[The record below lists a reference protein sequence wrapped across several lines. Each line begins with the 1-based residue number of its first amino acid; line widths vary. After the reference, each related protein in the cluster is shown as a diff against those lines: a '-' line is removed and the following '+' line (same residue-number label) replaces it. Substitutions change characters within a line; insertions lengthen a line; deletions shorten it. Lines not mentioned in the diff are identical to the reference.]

1 MVRSSQAY
9 TFSSSPYFDE
19 RGPHGYAQPITE
31 RVNPHSRPIVSYYFP
46 KGVGEQHYG
55 ERHPMKPHRL
65 TLTNTLVT
73 GYGLDKQIH
82 NIYNPRSATQ
92 AELEVYHDHD
102 YIEFLSRVTPQ
113 NQADMKHLID
123 TFNCVEDCPIF
134 ADMYDFCRMYAG
146 ASLAAARKLCA
157 GTTDIAINWSGGLH
171 HAKKGE
177 ASGFC
182 YVNDIVLAILELLR
196 YHPRVLYIDIDIH
209 HGDGVEF
216 AFYHTNR
223 VMTVSFHKYT
233 GDFFPGTGKLDDNGA
248 GLGKHFCLNVPLQ
261 DGIDDNMYLTIFKT
275 VIEDTV
281 TAFRPTAI
289 VLQCGADSL
298 GCDRLGA
305 FNLSIAAHGECV
317 NFVRKFGVP
326 LLVVGGGGYT
336 IKNVSRC
343 WTYETSV
350 LVGAAIPDELPVT
363 IYDSF
368 FRESQWKLHPP
379 LTGKVENQNTVASLQ
394 RITTGIRNKL
404 RYLQGAPSV
413 ALQEIPP
420 DLAGWLEDESRT
432 REEKIE
438 EKSTAFAGESRED
451 RSIHRN
457 EFFDGEAD
465 NDADAPVPA
474 PPRTKAATRRTRGG
488 SARRGRGRGR
498 GKATATTND
507 DTGGG
512 GDGEKPETTPAPAAR
527 SSRGRGRGKGRARG
541 RARTQV
547 QEPDADTTVAET
559 EAADLEADATMTEAD
574 ITMAETD
581 ATIPEVVV
589 TNFEADAPGNIRTRR
604 ASKLFHAPSDVDM
617 A

>member
-1 MVRSSQAY
+1 MVRSSQAT
-9 TFSSSPYFDE
+9 TFSCSPFFDD
-19 RGPHGYAQPITE
+19 RGPYGCAEPITE
-31 RVNPHSRPIVSYYFP
+31 RINPHSRPIVSYYFP
-46 KGVGEQHYG
+46 KGIGEQHYG

-65 TLTNTLVT
+65 TLTNALVM

-82 NIYNPRSATQ
+82 HIYNPRPATQ
-92 AELEVYHDHD
+92 AELEAYHDHD

-123 TFNCVEDCPIF
+123 SFNCVEDCPIF
-134 ADMYDFCRMYAG
+134 SDMYEFCRMYAG
-146 ASLAAARKLCA
+146 GSLAAARKLCA

-233 GDFFPGTGKLDDNGA
+233 GDFFPGTGKLDDNGT
-248 GLGKHFCLNVPLQ
+248 GPGKHFCLNVPLQ
-261 DGIDDNMYLTIFKT
+261 DGIDDNMYLTIFKS
-275 VIEDTV
+275 VIDDTV
-281 TAFRPTAI
+281 TAFRPTSI

-317 NFVRKFGVP
+317 NFVRNFNVP

-350 LVGAAIPDELPVT
+350 LVGAAVPDELPAT

-368 FRESQWKLHPP
+368 FRDSQWKLHPP
-379 LTGKVENQNTVASLQ
+379 LTGKVDNLNSATSLQ
-394 RITTGIRNKL
+394 RISISIRNKL

-413 ALQEIPP
+413 AMQDIPP
-420 DLAGWLEDESRT
+420 DLAGWLEDEERT
-432 REEKIE
+432 REEKQE
-438 EKSTAFAGESRED
+438 EKSIALAGENRED
-451 RSIHRN
+451 RSVLRN
-457 EFFDGEAD
+457 EFFDGEQD
-465 NDADAPVPA
+465 NDADDVPLSA
-474 PPRTKAATRRTRGG
+474 TSAGKLSSSATRKAKTTT
-488 SARRGRGRGR
+488 RRGRG
-498 GKATATTND
+498 KT
-507 DTGGG
+507 
-512 GDGEKPETTPAPAAR
+512 
-527 SSRGRGRGKGRARG
+527 
-541 RARTQV
+541 RARTTASMTEKDATEDGEESTNQTISAPTRTRSTRSRAKTKGRTRTRTKA
-547 QEPDADTTVAET
+547 QEEDAEGDTTLPDAVSAVDTEGDQPPR
-559 EAADLEADATMTEAD
+559 DL
-574 ITMAETD
+574 
-581 ATIPEVVV
+581 
-589 TNFEADAPGNIRTRR
+589 
-604 ASKLFHAPSDVDM
+604 DVM
-617 A
+617 